1 LHNASLFTN
10 HTGNFERLEKMEDI
24 SGYILV
30 PIGMT
35 ILFMVPS
42 ILLDAWLCKIGMI
55 RSNKNLI
62 IIFVIFMVLF
72 KPFMFKDWSWWAFGI
87 VLLLGQF
94 GLHRYD
100 LGVTIKKGKWWWLP
114 KKRKKKHSIP
124 K

>member
-1 LHNASLFTN
+1 
-10 HTGNFERLEKMEDI
+10 MEDI
-24 SGYILV
+24 SNYILI
-30 PIGMT
+30 PTIT
-35 ILFMVPS
+35 AILFMVPS

-72 KPFMFKDWSWWAFGI
+72 KPVMFKDWSWWTFGL
-87 VLLLGQF
+87 VLLLGQL

-100 LGVTIKKGKWWWLP
+100 LGVTIKKGRWWRVP
-114 KKRKKKHSIP
+114 KEKKKNRSNS